1 LGLRSIDLLK
11 NLEYKSKFN
20 MLGDALR
27 DLLDPKMQGTGV
39 GKG

>member
-1 LGLRSIDLLK
+1 LGLRPIDLLK
-11 NLEYKSKFN
+11 NLGYKSKFN
-20 MLGDALR
+20 MPGNALC